1 MMNCVI
7 VIDTPGRGGAER
19 VAFTL
24 ARWLMNQSD
33 MQVSICAL
41 QESKKMTYPTD
52 GYDYMNLKG
61 KHRIIELRHFV
72 KNKQADIVL
81 TMGVPLCVYTVPALL
96 GLPVKHIV
104 SERNSPA
111 NFAGKWI
118 TKVLSRML
126 MKTADGFVFQT
137 KQAQAYYGGSI
148 AKRSVVISNPIIDL
162 SDFPPVHA
170 EKREKKIVA
179 VGRLAKQKNFKLL
192 IDAFSSLPDRYSEYK
207 LVIYGDGPERG
218 ELSRRVEEKG
228 LSGRVSM
235 PGTSEHVHQDIA
247 NATLFVMSSDF
258 EGMPNALMEAMA
270 LGLPCISTDCPCGG
284 PSELIEYGVNG
295 LLVPLGNKDA
305 MVTAMARVLDDNM
318 FSDKLSKNAINIRD
332 THNLDIICKMWL
344 RYFDSFLNENNSAS

>member
-1 MMNCVI
+1 MALSLTKRLCEHDVECKVI
-7 VIDTPGRGGAER
+7 
-19 VAFTL
+19 
-24 ARWLMNQSD
+24 
-33 MQVSICAL
+33 AL
-41 QESKKMTYPTD
+41 NKHMHASYTVGDIPFSYLN
-52 GYDYMNLKG
+52 GHG
-61 KHRIIELRHFV
+61 KILELRRRMKYENPH
-72 KNKQADIVL
+72 IVVTL
-81 TMGVPLCVYTVPALL
+81 GTPICIYTVPALW
-96 GLPVKHIV
+96 GLDVKHIV

-126 MKTADGFVFQT
+126 MKAADGFVFQT
-137 KQAQAYYGGSI
+137 KQAQDYYAGSI
-148 AKRSVVISNPIIDL
+148 AKRSVVIPNPIIDL
-162 SDFPPVHA
+162 SDFVPVPS
-170 EKREKKIVA
+170 EEREKKIVS

-192 IDAFSSLPDRYSEYK
+192 IDAFSALPDRYSEYK

-284 PSELIEYGVNG
+284 PTELIKDGKNG
-295 LLVPLGNKDA
+295 LLVPVGNKDA
-305 MVTAMARVLDDNM
+305 MVTAMVRVLDDNV
-318 FSDKLSKNAINIRD
+318 FSETLSKMAINIRD

-344 RYFDSFLNENNSAS
+344 RYFDSFLNENNSSS